1 MNNFSFFYAFKSLIS
16 VILINTIIIYSRIN
30 KKKIIF
36 FYHPRILLVGIHT
49 FYVED
54 LLKEF
59 RKSSVIIYGYNDIKN
74 LGKNYF
80 FIKNSYLKLLL
91 SVDIFMSANV
101 GDIVIKKSKKVYLN
115 HHIYDSPLVNFEKEK
130 TLCRR
135 FSKYDII
142 FLPSQDLIKLFNEM
156 FERYSSF
163 ANIKKP
169 TLIEI
174 GYPKFDFL
182 EKKNK

>member
-1 MNNFSFFYAFKSLIS
+1 MNNFSFFYTFKSLIS

-36 FYHPRILLVGIHT
+36 FYHPRILVVGIHT

-59 RKSSVIIYGYNDIKN
+59 RKSSVIIYGHNDIKS

-80 FIKNSYLKLLL
+80 FIKSGYLKFLL

-101 GDIVIKKSKKVYLN
+101 SDG
-115 HHIYDSPLVNFEKEK
+115 
-130 TLCRR
+130 
-135 FSKYDII
+135 
-142 FLPSQDLIKLFNEM
+142 LI
-156 FERYSSF
+156 
-163 ANIKKP
+163 
-169 TLIEI
+169 
-174 GYPKFDFL
+174 
-182 EKKNK
+182 